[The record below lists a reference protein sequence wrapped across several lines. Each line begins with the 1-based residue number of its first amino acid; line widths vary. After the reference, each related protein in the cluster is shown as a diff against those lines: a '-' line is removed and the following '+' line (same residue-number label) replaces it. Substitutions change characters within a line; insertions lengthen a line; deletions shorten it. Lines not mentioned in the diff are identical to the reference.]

1 MNAVWLAVL
10 FIPLGLLLWFFGPR
24 EKINETVDL
33 NELPE
38 DLDRYLDESE
48 SRFPNIREGLKKEIL
63 WVDPEKKQQT
73 ELSIIYLHGFSASRA
88 EISPVPEHVA
98 MELGANLFFTR
109 LSGHGSTGS
118 DLGDSNADDWL
129 KDAVEALKIGQRIG
143 KKVVLM
149 GTSTGGTLALWLAF
163 KFQDAPLRALILTS
177 PNLGLKDPR
186 SIITLFPWPRF
197 FVSLLVGNVRSWDAK
212 NEAHSHAWTNHY
224 PTGVGVSMVGLTRKV
239 LTNAFEHLRI
249 PCLTLYSPRDTVV
262 HPRKIETIF
271 DRLGSS
277 PKRLL
282 AILDS
287 EDPGQHV
294 ITGDILSPSTNERVI
309 HQMLKFLKNLG

>member
-63 WVDPEKKQQT
+63 WIDPEKKQQT
-73 ELSIIYLHGFSASRA
+73 ELSIVYLHGFSASRA

-129 KDAVEALKIGQRIG
+129 KDAVEALKIGQQIG

-177 PNLGLKDPR
+177 PNL
-186 SIITLFPWPRF
+186 
-197 FVSLLVGNVRSWDAK
+197 
-212 NEAHSHAWTNHY
+212 
-224 PTGVGVSMVGLTRKV
+224 
-239 LTNAFEHLRI
+239 
-249 PCLTLYSPRDTVV
+249 
-262 HPRKIETIF
+262 
-271 DRLGSS
+271 
-277 PKRLL
+277 
-282 AILDS
+282 
-287 EDPGQHV
+287 
-294 ITGDILSPSTNERVI
+294 
-309 HQMLKFLKNLG
+309 